1 VGQRPEELKSDIA
14 QRREQMGDTL
24 DAIGDRVSPGQI
36 AGRQKALMRRRV
48 TGWRYSI
55 MGQPDQPSYGYSSGS
70 YASGTD
76 EDQDS
81 PGLTDRIQDRA
92 QAVTDAPQAARRQAQ
107 GNPMAA
113 GLIAFGAGLLIA
125 TVLPESE
132 TEQQAVQQVQPKLE
146 QAASQAG
153 EIGQQVADTAKQ
165 SAQEHGQEL
174 KGSVTDAAQQVKQE
188 ASGAAQEVK
197 DHAQD
202 AAQDVKG
209 EAQAAKDRAGS

>member
-1 VGQRPEELKSDIA
+1 MVGQRPEELKSDIA

-55 MGQPDQPSYGYSSGS
+55 M
-70 YASGTD
+70 
-76 EDQDS
+76 
-81 PGLTDRIQDRA
+81 
-92 QAVTDAPQAARRQAQ
+92 AVTDAPEAARRQAQ

-113 GLIAFGAGLLIA
+113 GLVAFGAGLLIA

-132 TEQQAVQQVQPKLE
+132 TEKQAVQQVQPQLE

-153 EIGQQVADTAKQ
+153 EVADTAKQ
-165 SAQEHGQEL
+165 SAQEHGEEL

-188 ASGAAQEVK
+188 ASDAAQDVK
-197 DHAQD
+197 EHAQG

>member
-1 VGQRPEELKSDIA
+1 MGHRPEELKSDIA

-55 MGQPDQPSYGYSSGS
+55 MGEPDHPSSGYSSS
-70 YASGTD
+70 TSATD
-76 EDQDS
+76 EDG
-81 PGLTDRIQDRA
+81 PGLTGRIQERA
-92 QAVTDAPQAARRQAQ
+92 QAVTDAPEAARRQAQ

-113 GLIAFGAGLLIA
+113 GLVAFGAGLLIA

-132 TEQQAVQQVQPKLE
+132 TEKQAVQQVQPQLE

-165 SAQEHGQEL
+165 SAQEHGEEL

-188 ASGAAQEVK
+188 ASDAAQDVK
-197 DHAQD
+197 EHAQG

>member
-1 VGQRPEELKSDIA
+1 MVGQRPEELKSDIA

-55 MGQPDQPSYGYSSGS
+55 M
-70 YASGTD
+70 
-76 EDQDS
+76 
-81 PGLTDRIQDRA
+81 
-92 QAVTDAPQAARRQAQ
+92 AVTDAPEAARRQAQ

-113 GLIAFGAGLLIA
+113 GLVAFGAGLLIA

-132 TEQQAVQQVQPKLE
+132 TEKQAVQQVQPQLE

-165 SAQEHGQEL
+165 SAQEHGEEL

-188 ASGAAQEVK
+188 ASDAAQDVK
-197 DHAQD
+197 EHAQG

>member
-1 VGQRPEELKSDIA
+1 MGQRPEELKSDIA

-36 AGRQKALMRRRV
+36 AGRQKALMRRRM

-55 MGQPDQPSYGYSSGS
+55 MGEPDRGAYGYASPSSSTSDDG
-70 YASGTD
+70 
-76 EDQDS
+76 
-81 PGLTDRIQDRA
+81 PGLTDRIQERA
-92 QAVTDAPQAARRQAQ
+92 QSVTDAPEAARRQAQ

-113 GLIAFGAGLLIA
+113 GLVAFGAGLLIA

-132 TEQQAVQQVQPKLE
+132 TEQQAVQQVQPRLE

-153 EIGQQVADTAKQ
+153 EIGQQVAETAKQ

-174 KGSVTDAAQQVKQE
+174 KGSVTDAAQQVKEE

-197 DHAQD
+197 EHAQG